1 MTGLCAGRENRG
13 EKSVFRG
20 GNYCARRGT
29 FEIKLLNLELLIE
42 NTYFLVEYLLL
53 LTGFQRILKNYE
65 SELFVIFVLFMHSI
79 FNVCLKELSSPH
91 CRKVS
96 SVVPVL
102 KNVRKRSECKED
114 SFGLRL
120 DLVVSKIFEKL
131 VNTLLHQ
138 I

>member
-1 MTGLCAGRENRG
+1 MTGLYAGRENRR

-65 SELFVIFVLFMHSI
+65 PELFVIFMLFMHSI
-79 FNVCLKELSSPH
+79 FNVCLKEFCSPH

-102 KNVRKRSECKED
+102 NNVRKRSECKED

-120 DLVVSKIFEKL
+120 DFVVSKIFEKL

>member
-65 SELFVIFVLFMHSI
+65 PELFVIFMLFMHSI
-79 FNVCLKELSSPH
+79 FNVCLKEFCSPH

-102 KNVRKRSECKED
+102 NNVRKRSECKED

-120 DLVVSKIFEKL
+120 DFVVSKIFEKL